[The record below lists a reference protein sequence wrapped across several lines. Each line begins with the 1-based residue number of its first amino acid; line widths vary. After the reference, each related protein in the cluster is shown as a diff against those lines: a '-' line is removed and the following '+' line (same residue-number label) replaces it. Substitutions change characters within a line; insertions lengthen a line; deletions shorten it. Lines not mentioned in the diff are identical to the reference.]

1 VSTAAR
7 LVLGGVLVVSG
18 GLKVADPVAAVRA
31 VQAYELLPAS
41 LVRVVGYGLPAFEI
55 GLGLLLLAGYTTRLA
70 AGVAAVLMVVFIA
83 AVASAWAR
91 GLSIDCGC
99 FGGGGA
105 IAPDQTAYLAEIL
118 RDVGFLAAAGWLVLH
133 PHSRF
138 ALDPADRH
146 ERLHRHADHDD
157 LDADTEEGSTR

>member
-7 LVLGGVLVVSG
+7 LVLGGVLVVAG

-31 VQAYELLPAS
+31 VQAYELLPGPV
-41 LVRVVGYGLPAFEI
+41 VRVVGYGLPAFEI

-70 AGVAAVLMVVFIA
+70 AGAAGVLMVVFLA

-105 IAPDQTAYLAEIL
+105 IAPDQTAYVAEIL
-118 RDVGFLAAAGWLVLH
+118 RDVGFLAAAGWLVRY

-138 ALDPADRH
+138 ALDPAGRH
-146 ERLHRHADHDD
+146 ERHHPLPHHPPPHLQERR
-157 LDADTEEGSTR
+157 TR